1 MRVQCLVFPGGR
13 NWRRFLG
20 VEEGRKEGGGGYSRL
35 LSPFHLQVPLCF
47 PGPSA
52 GVLAPLRTSTSSSS
66 SSSRDIHLDGM
77 LPSDARTGAAARS
90 QGSEG
95 PAVPSRVITQAAV
108 SRNPKQVH
116 ILLLGVPRSVSP
128 RPRLPE
134 LQGEDHTFTA
144 NSLPPPGGGGGG
156 LS

>member
-1 MRVQCLVFPGGR
+1 
-13 NWRRFLG
+13 
-20 VEEGRKEGGGGYSRL
+20 
-35 LSPFHLQVPLCF
+35 
-47 PGPSA
+47 
-52 GVLAPLRTSTSSSS
+52 
-66 SSSRDIHLDGM
+66 M

-144 NSLPPPGGGGGG
+144 NSLLPPGGGGGIILRSIARQTVIPSATGKKRTPG
-156 LS
+156 LLDPHSEILIRLASPLSSSAPPLMQLC